1 MTIKE
6 IHDYIVF
13 ILNKETTGYVSHSD
27 IDAALDRGQMSKFME
42 LYSNPKQYQP
52 GRPVPPI
59 AYGQTQKVS
68 DDLRYFKMR
77 RQFET
82 QNDGVLDLG
91 NFMNSGGS
99 LNPEYLHLLGLY
111 VSGSIN
117 STPVIKSVVDEA
129 TGVIEVYRENQSVKT
144 QNPVKIVSEDQLA
157 DRLISQVATPSTT
170 SPVGILGDSGT
181 KIQLFPE
188 TTHEG
193 YIMYLTR
200 PRKPKFSYVVD
211 GRKVVHNGGSSAAQY
226 TASSTLTLPNG
237 TVISSGTPYILGP
250 SFDLEW
256 PEDCINDIINK
267 ALVSLG
273 IHIED
278 MNVYQ
283 YAEVKNQTGL

>member
-59 AYGQTQKVS
+59 AYGQTQKIS

-91 NFMNSGGS
+91 NFMSGIGPA
-99 LNPEYLHLLGLY
+99 NPEYLHLLGLY

-170 SPVGILGDSGT
+170 SPVGILGDSGN

-188 TTHEG
+188 VKHEG
-193 YIMYLTR
+193 YVMYLTR
-200 PRKPKFSYVVD
+200 PPKPKFSYVVD
-211 GRKVVHNGGSSAAQY
+211 GRKVVHNSTSSGVTY
-226 TASSTLTLPNG
+226 TAQNTLTLPNG
-237 TVISSGTPYILGP
+237 TVIPAGSTYTLLP

-278 MNVYQ
+278 VNVYQ